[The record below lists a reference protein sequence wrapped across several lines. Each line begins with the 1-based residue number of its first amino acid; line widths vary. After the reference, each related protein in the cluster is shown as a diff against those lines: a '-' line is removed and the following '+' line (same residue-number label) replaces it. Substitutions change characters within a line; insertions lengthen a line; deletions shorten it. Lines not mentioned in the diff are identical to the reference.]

1 MTLLSLFALVLPAAL
16 VAPKATKPEAQLAEQ
31 TARLEAL
38 ETEGAAWGV
47 RDEAWRQT
55 ERLSPI
61 EQTLT
66 VQPIS
71 PATALALPRDWRV
84 CSPSRA
90 QVMTNRRCGLH
101 RGGRVSEGPP
111 AAAGLFQ
118 VLALKC
124 LSVYHLTIWP
134 FNFMNSALLVEH

>member
-16 VAPKATKPEAQLAEQ
+16 VAPKAPKPEAQFAER

-38 ETEGAAWGV
+38 ETECAAWGV
-47 RDEAWRQT
+47 KDEAWRRT

-61 EQTLT
+61 EQTLN

-90 QVMTNRRCGLH
+90 QVMTNRR
-101 RGGRVSEGPP
+101 
-111 AAAGLFQ
+111 
-118 VLALKC
+118 
-124 LSVYHLTIWP
+124 
-134 FNFMNSALLVEH
+134 

>member
-1 MTLLSLFALVLPAAL
+1 MTLLSLFALVFPAAL
-16 VAPKATKPEAQLAEQ
+16 VAPKATKRETQLDERWEREIQLNKRLQTARQ

-38 ETEGAAWGV
+38 ETECAAWGV

-90 QVMTNRRCGLH
+90 QVMTNRR
-101 RGGRVSEGPP
+101 
-111 AAAGLFQ
+111 
-118 VLALKC
+118 
-124 LSVYHLTIWP
+124 
-134 FNFMNSALLVEH
+134 

>member
-16 VAPKATKPEAQLAEQ
+16 VAPRATKREAQLAEQ
-31 TARLEAL
+31 WEREDQLNTRLQTAGQTARHQ
-38 ETEGAAWGV
+38 
-47 RDEAWRQT
+47 AWRQT

-90 QVMTNRRCGLH
+90 QVMTNRR
-101 RGGRVSEGPP
+101 
-111 AAAGLFQ
+111 
-118 VLALKC
+118 
-124 LSVYHLTIWP
+124 
-134 FNFMNSALLVEH
+134 

>member
-1 MTLLSLFALVLPAAL
+1 MIALVLKLCGGVLALYRTNQHAEPAMTLLSLFALVLPAAL
-16 VAPKATKPEAQLAEQ
+16 VAPKATKRKKQLAEEWEREIQ
-31 TARLEAL
+31 LNKRLQTAGETARLEAL
-38 ETEGAAWGV
+38 EMECAAW
-47 RDEAWRQT
+47 RAREEAWRQT

-90 QVMTNRRCGLH
+90 QAMTNRR
-101 RGGRVSEGPP
+101 
-111 AAAGLFQ
+111 
-118 VLALKC
+118 
-124 LSVYHLTIWP
+124 
-134 FNFMNSALLVEH
+134 

>member
-1 MTLLSLFALVLPAAL
+1 LQNLTHRTWFCPPPSSRRKRPSA
-16 VAPKATKPEAQLAEQ
+16 KQLAEQWEREIQLNKRLQTTGQ

-38 ETEGAAWGV
+38 ETECAAWGAK
-47 RDEAWRQT
+47 DKAWGQT

-90 QVMTNRRCGLH
+90 QAMTNRR
-101 RGGRVSEGPP
+101 
-111 AAAGLFQ
+111 
-118 VLALKC
+118 
-124 LSVYHLTIWP
+124 
-134 FNFMNSALLVEH
+134 

>member
-16 VAPKATKPEAQLAEQ
+16 VAPKATKREAQLAEQWERKIQLNKRLQ

-38 ETEGAAWGV
+38 ETECAAWGV
-47 RDEAWRQT
+47 RDEAWRQS

-71 PATALALPRDWRV
+71 QATASRCPATGGFA
-84 CSPSRA
+84 
-90 QVMTNRRCGLH
+90 RR
-101 RGGRVSEGPP
+101 RGR
-111 AAAGLFQ
+111 
-118 VLALKC
+118 
-124 LSVYHLTIWP
+124 
-134 FNFMNSALLVEH
+134 M

>member
-1 MTLLSLFALVLPAAL
+1 MTLLSLFALVLPVAL
-16 VAPKATKPEAQLAEQ
+16 VAPKATKREAQLAKQWEGEIQLNKRLQTAGQ

-38 ETEGAAWGV
+38 ETECAAWGV

-66 VQPIS
+66 VQP
-71 PATALALPRDWRV
+71 ATALALPRDWRV

-90 QVMTNRRCGLH
+90 QVMTNRR
-101 RGGRVSEGPP
+101 
-111 AAAGLFQ
+111 
-118 VLALKC
+118 
-124 LSVYHLTIWP
+124 
-134 FNFMNSALLVEH
+134 

>member
-31 TARLEAL
+31 MARLEAL
-38 ETEGAAWGV
+38 ETEGAGWGV

-71 PATALALPRDWRV
+71 PATALALPSDWRV

-90 QVMTNRRCGLH
+90 QVMTNRR
-101 RGGRVSEGPP
+101 
-111 AAAGLFQ
+111 
-118 VLALKC
+118 
-124 LSVYHLTIWP
+124 
-134 FNFMNSALLVEH
+134 

>member
-16 VAPKATKPEAQLAEQ
+16 VAPKATKRE
-31 TARLEAL
+31 RR
-38 ETEGAAWGV
+38 AWG
-47 RDEAWRQT
+47 QT

-61 EQTLT
+61 EQTLA

-90 QVMTNRRCGLH
+90 QVMTNRR
-101 RGGRVSEGPP
+101 
-111 AAAGLFQ
+111 
-118 VLALKC
+118 
-124 LSVYHLTIWP
+124 
-134 FNFMNSALLVEH
+134 

>member
-16 VAPKATKPEAQLAEQ
+16 VAPKVNKPEAQLAEQ

-38 ETEGAAWGV
+38 ETECAAWGV
-47 RDEAWRQT
+47 RDEVWRQT
-55 ERLSPI
+55 ERLSSI

-71 PATALALPRDWRV
+71 PATALALPRNWRV

-90 QVMTNRRCGLH
+90 QVMTNRR
-101 RGGRVSEGPP
+101 
-111 AAAGLFQ
+111 
-118 VLALKC
+118 
-124 LSVYHLTIWP
+124 
-134 FNFMNSALLVEH
+134 

>member
-16 VAPKATKPEAQLAEQ
+16 VAPKATKREAQLAEQ
-31 TARLEAL
+31 WEREIQLNTRLQTVRLEAL
-38 ETEGAAWGV
+38 ETAWEA

-55 ERLSPI
+55 ERMSPI

-90 QVMTNRRCGLH
+90 QVMTS
-101 RGGRVSEGPP
+101 GG
-111 AAAGLFQ
+111 
-118 VLALKC
+118 
-124 LSVYHLTIWP
+124 
-134 FNFMNSALLVEH
+134 

>member
-16 VAPKATKPEAQLAEQ
+16 VAPKATKRETQLAEQHLQTAGQ

-38 ETEGAAWGV
+38 ETECAASGV

-55 ERLSPI
+55 ERLSSI
-61 EQTLT
+61 ERTLT
-66 VQPIS
+66 DQPIS

-90 QVMTNRRCGLH
+90 QVMTNRR
-101 RGGRVSEGPP
+101 
-111 AAAGLFQ
+111 
-118 VLALKC
+118 
-124 LSVYHLTIWP
+124 
-134 FNFMNSALLVEH
+134 

>member
-38 ETEGAAWGV
+38 ETEDAAWGV

-61 EQTLT
+61 EQTPT

-71 PATALALPRDWRV
+71 PDTALALPRDWRV

-90 QVMTNRRCGLH
+90 QVMTNRR
-101 RGGRVSEGPP
+101 
-111 AAAGLFQ
+111 
-118 VLALKC
+118 
-124 LSVYHLTIWP
+124 
-134 FNFMNSALLVEH
+134 

>member
-16 VAPKATKPEAQLAEQ
+16 VAPKATKREAQVAEQ
-31 TARLEAL
+31 WEREIQLNTRLQTTGLEAL
-38 ETEGAAWGV
+38 ETECAAWGA

-55 ERLSPI
+55 ERLS
-61 EQTLT
+61 LT

-90 QVMTNRRCGLH
+90 QAMTNRR
-101 RGGRVSEGPP
+101 
-111 AAAGLFQ
+111 
-118 VLALKC
+118 
-124 LSVYHLTIWP
+124 
-134 FNFMNSALLVEH
+134 

>member
-38 ETEGAAWGV
+38 
-47 RDEAWRQT
+47 

-90 QVMTNRRCGLH
+90 QVMTNRR
-101 RGGRVSEGPP
+101 
-111 AAAGLFQ
+111 
-118 VLALKC
+118 
-124 LSVYHLTIWP
+124 
-134 FNFMNSALLVEH
+134 

>member
-16 VAPKATKPEAQLAEQ
+16 VAPNATKREAQLAEQWEREIQLNTRLQ

-38 ETEGAAWGV
+38 ETECAAWGA

-55 ERLSPI
+55 ERLS
-61 EQTLT
+61 LT

-90 QVMTNRRCGLH
+90 QVMTNRR
-101 RGGRVSEGPP
+101 
-111 AAAGLFQ
+111 
-118 VLALKC
+118 
-124 LSVYHLTIWP
+124 
-134 FNFMNSALLVEH
+134 

>member
-16 VAPKATKPEAQLAEQ
+16 VAPKATKRETQLAEQWEREIQPNKRLQTAGQ

-38 ETEGAAWGV
+38 ETECAAWGV

-66 VQPIS
+66 AQPIS
-71 PATALALPRDWRV
+71 PATALGLPRDWRV

-90 QVMTNRRCGLH
+90 QVMTNRR
-101 RGGRVSEGPP
+101 
-111 AAAGLFQ
+111 
-118 VLALKC
+118 
-124 LSVYHLTIWP
+124 
-134 FNFMNSALLVEH
+134 

>member
-16 VAPKATKPEAQLAEQ
+16 VAPKATKRETQLAEQWEREIQLNKPLQTAGQ

-38 ETEGAAWGV
+38 ETCAAWGV

-90 QVMTNRRCGLH
+90 QVMTNRR
-101 RGGRVSEGPP
+101 
-111 AAAGLFQ
+111 
-118 VLALKC
+118 
-124 LSVYHLTIWP
+124 
-134 FNFMNSALLVEH
+134 

>member
-16 VAPKATKPEAQLAEQ
+16 VAPKATKREAQLAEQWEREIQLNTRLQTAGQ

-38 ETEGAAWGV
+38 ETAWGA

-61 EQTLT
+61 ERTLT

-71 PATALALPRDWRV
+71 PATALALPHDWRV
-84 CSPSRA
+84 CSPSRT
-90 QVMTNRRCGLH
+90 QVMTNRR
-101 RGGRVSEGPP
+101 
-111 AAAGLFQ
+111 
-118 VLALKC
+118 
-124 LSVYHLTIWP
+124 
-134 FNFMNSALLVEH
+134 

>member
-38 ETEGAAWGV
+38 
-47 RDEAWRQT
+47 

-90 QVMTNRRCGLH
+90 QVMTNR
-101 RGGRVSEGPP
+101 S
-111 AAAGLFQ
+111 
-118 VLALKC
+118 
-124 LSVYHLTIWP
+124 
-134 FNFMNSALLVEH
+134 

>member
-1 MTLLSLFALVLPAAL
+1 MTILSLFALVLPAAL
-16 VAPKATKPEAQLAEQ
+16 VAPKATKREAQLAEEWG
-31 TARLEAL
+31 REIR
-38 ETEGAAWGV
+38 GV

-90 QVMTNRRCGLH
+90 QVMTNRR
-101 RGGRVSEGPP
+101 
-111 AAAGLFQ
+111 
-118 VLALKC
+118 
-124 LSVYHLTIWP
+124 
-134 FNFMNSALLVEH
+134 

>member
-16 VAPKATKPEAQLAEQ
+16 VAPKATKRETQLAEQ
-31 TARLEAL
+31 WEREIQLNKRLRTARLEAL
-38 ETEGAAWGV
+38 ETECAAWGV

-90 QVMTNRRCGLH
+90 QVITNRR
-101 RGGRVSEGPP
+101 
-111 AAAGLFQ
+111 
-118 VLALKC
+118 
-124 LSVYHLTIWP
+124 
-134 FNFMNSALLVEH
+134 

>member
-16 VAPKATKPEAQLAEQ
+16 VASKATKRETQLTEQWERDIQLNKRLQ

-38 ETEGAAWGV
+38 ETECAAWGV

-90 QVMTNRRCGLH
+90 QVMTNRR
-101 RGGRVSEGPP
+101 
-111 AAAGLFQ
+111 
-118 VLALKC
+118 
-124 LSVYHLTIWP
+124 
-134 FNFMNSALLVEH
+134 